1 MQIARDTV
9 VSFHYRLSRSDGTEI
24 ENSRGSEP
32 VAYLHGHGNLLPA
45 LEAQLEGRAAGD
57 AFSTTLSPAEAY
69 GERDESAVQR
79 VALKHLVF
87 QGRLQPG
94 MIAGVRTEH
103 GTRQVTVLKVGK
115 FNADV
120 DTNHPLAGQALGFD
134 IEVLTVR
141 SASAEEL
148 AHGHV
153 HGEGGHHH

>member
-45 LEAQLEGRAAGD
+45 LEAQLEGRAAGE
-57 AFSTTLSPAEAY
+57 AFSTKLSPAEAY

-94 MIAGVRTEH
+94 TIAGVRTEH

-134 IEVLTVR
+134 IEVLAVR